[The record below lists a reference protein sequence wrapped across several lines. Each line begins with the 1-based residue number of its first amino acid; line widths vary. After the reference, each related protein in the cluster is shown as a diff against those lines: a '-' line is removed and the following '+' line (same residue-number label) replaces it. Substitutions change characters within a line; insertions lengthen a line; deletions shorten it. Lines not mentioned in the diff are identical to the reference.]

1 MADKIQC
8 DHGYVL
14 MQDSC
19 PNCDAMQET
28 KHEPKMVRVMGFKGR
43 GVRRCTACGQATS
56 HPAHKPERKRTRRR
70 AVNTAA
76 QGRDLELAV
85 MALLGR
91 SRWTCMRSAGSKGVV
106 DVVAIPDNVGNV
118 LTAEWLLIQCK
129 LTNAILP
136 PAERVALGGLAVRAG
151 ALPLVAS
158 RGDRGEGTRIQ
169 YRDSGAAM
177 WVLFRELTGPGPREY
192 REWTPNRETEG

>member
-1 MADKIQC
+1 MADKILC

-19 PNCDAMQET
+19 PGCDQMSEVRH
-28 KHEPKMVRVMGFKGR
+28 KDDMVRVMGFKGR
-43 GVRRCTACGQATS
+43 DVNRCRACGQVAS
-56 HPAHKPERKRTRRR
+56 HRMHMVPVKRTRRR

-91 SRWTCMRSAGSKGVV
+91 SGWTCMRSAGSKGVV
-106 DVVAIPDNVGNV
+106 DVVAIPDNVLG
-118 LTAEWLLIQCK
+118 TDWLLIQCK

-177 WVLFRELTGPGPREY
+177 WVLFRELTGPGPKEC
-192 REWTPNRETEG
+192 REWTPSRETEG